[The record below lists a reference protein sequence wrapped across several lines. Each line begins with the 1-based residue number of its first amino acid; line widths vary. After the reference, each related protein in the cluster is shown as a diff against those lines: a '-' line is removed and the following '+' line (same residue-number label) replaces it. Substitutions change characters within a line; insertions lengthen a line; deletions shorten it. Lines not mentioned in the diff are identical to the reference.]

1 MSRFHRLWSGLA
13 TAASRG
19 PAFKE
24 CSPTGSSCTAAWGR
38 LGARG
43 VLDAAERPVGREPL
57 AHGAPERGVELRVAR
72 PYPGE
77 RMGLVV
83 AVGQRVDVDAPD
95 HLAARRL
102 EHRVREPR
110 PVAEV

>member
-24 CSPTGSSCTAAWGR
+24 CSPTGSSGTPASGR

-57 AHGAPERGVELRVAR
+57 AHGAPERGVQLGVAR
-72 PYPGE
+72 PYPGG
-77 RMGLVV
+77 RKGVVV
-83 AVGQRVDVDAPD
+83 AFGQRVDVDAPEYGP
-95 HLAARRL
+95 ARR
-102 EHRVREPR
+102 VEPR
-110 PVAEV
+110 V